1 MLPLTLRCP
10 AKVNLFLAVGP
21 LDRRGYHPLRTVFQ
35 AIGIYDTLEIQAGAG
50 AHEVTFDDPSI
61 PASNTLTKTLRLL
74 SEVMPLPP
82 LRVHVRKGIPSESGL
97 GGGSSDA
104 AALIRATQRISGLTV
119 PEGELAGIALAVG
132 ADVPFFLVGGRA
144 KAEGYGEK
152 LTPLPDGPRE
162 WLVLARPEVGCA
174 TGPAFARL
182 DALTYDWRAFPEGDE
197 LYNDFERVAPCE
209 SLDLIER
216 LQVHGARDA
225 ALSGSGSAV
234 FGRFGDEA
242 LASKAAEKL
251 RAERV
256 GQVWVAPTL
265 VRSESLDL
273 ELR

>member
-1 MLPLTLRCP
+1 MLPLTIRPP

-21 LDRRGYHPLRTVFQ
+21 PDRRGYHPLRTIFQ
-35 AIGIYDTLEIQAGAG
+35 AIGLYDTIEISAGEG
-50 AHEVTFDDPSI
+50 GHEVTFDDPSI
-61 PASNTLTKTLRLL
+61 PESNTLTRTLRLL

-104 AALIRATQRISGLTV
+104 AALMRAARRISGLTV
-119 PEGELAGIALAVG
+119 PDGEMAGIALAVG
-132 ADVPFFLVGGRA
+132 ADVPFFLMGGRA
-144 KAEGYGEK
+144 RAEGYGEK
-152 LTPLPDGPRE
+152 LVPLPDAPKE
-162 WLVLARPEVGCA
+162 WLVIARPGVGCA

-182 DALTYDWRAFPEGDE
+182 DALTYEWRGFPSSDE

-234 FGRFGDEA
+234 FGRFTSEESA
-242 LASKAAEKL
+242 ERAADRL

-265 VRSESLDL
+265 TRAESQGG
-273 ELR
+273 